1 MQLPCPYIIN
11 IYKLTAKWQNERF
24 SPNKFIYIVYKDGLL
39 LPSLIL
45 EIIRLQHTTW

>member
-1 MQLPCPYIIN
+1 MEWRMRRQTHNFPLKQI
-11 IYKLTAKWQNERF
+11 R
-24 SPNKFIYIVYKDGLL
+24 KFIYIMYKDGLL